1 MKTPRAPDPMQ
12 TAQAQAGL
20 NRDTALTQAQ
30 LNMIN
35 QVTPTGNLTYNQTGT
50 NRFQD
55 SRGKWIETPAYT
67 ATTTLSP
74 EQQAIF
80 NKTQAAETNLAGI
93 AEQQSA
99 FLGDYLKKPFE
110 FNNQAAED
118 WAYDIASRRLIPEQE
133 MANEKLRTQLL
144 SQGIR
149 PGTAAYERELTR
161 LTQNQGDQLNNLAL
175 SGRQQ
180 AFSEALQQRNQ
191 PLNEISALLSGSQVS
206 MPQFQQTPQSSVG
219 GVDYTGLVNQ
229 RYQGDLA
236 NSQAKMGGLF
246 GLLSGG
252 IGLLSDR
259 RAKTDIERVGETD
272 EGTPIYT
279 YRYKDGGP
287 VMMGVMAQEVAK
299 RNPDAVMKADNG
311 MLAVDYGKVS

>member
-1 MKTPRAPDPMQ
+1 MQ

-175 SGRQQ
+175 TGRQQ

-206 MPQFQQTPQSSVG
+206 MPEFQQTPQSQVG
-219 GVDYTGLVNQ
+219 GVDYTGLVNNQ
-229 RYQGDLA
+229 YQAQVA
-236 NSQAKMGGLF
+236 NQQAKMGGLF
-246 GLLSGG
+246 GLLGTGLTAG
-252 IGLLSDR
+252 IKYSDR
-259 RAKTDIERVGETD
+259 RLKTDVSRVGTLD
-272 EGTPIYT
+272 NGLPVYL
-279 YRYKDGGP
+279 YKIDGRIEL
-287 VMMGVMAQEVAK
+287 GVMADEVE
-299 RNPDAVMKADNG
+299 AVMPSAIHTSPEGFKMVDYTAAVRSDNG
-311 MLAVDYGKVS
+311 